1 VGDRLVTVAVTIVGS
16 VTAVAILTHPR
27 TAGTV
32 RALGGT
38 FVQALRS
45 ISRAAG
51 R

>member
-1 VGDRLVTVAVTIVGS
+1 MGDRIATVATTIITGVTI
-16 VTAVAILTHPR
+16 VAILTHPR

-38 FVQALRS
+38 FVGALRS
-45 ISRAAG
+45 ITRAAG